1 MKPGNARGTLARRGP
16 IRTREHPPGER
27 IRSQR
32 GWKGYDGQTG
42 ARDVRMV
49 RRALRTAAVFT
60 AVINL
65 TSLIAQYQVKRER
78 SEY

>member
-1 MKPGNARGTLARRGP
+1 
-16 IRTREHPPGER
+16 
-27 IRSQR
+27 
-32 GWKGYDGQTG
+32 
-42 ARDVRMV
+42 MV